1 MQTIAPNEMQRS
13 HPEPVIDTNLPSYAD
28 LNSLQQFNFP
38 PGYVDLKK
46 LTISNNLKVTHNPQ
60 R

>member
-1 MQTIAPNEMQRS
+1 MQRS

-46 LTISNNLKVTHNPQ
+46 LTISNNLKV
-60 R
+60 RLAY